1 MKRVEPLINLVSCLT
16 LFEFYF
22 FFRVYGVRND
32 LSLMFSEVFINCI
45 YVYVGKA
52 IQLTHVVPTL
62 KANIRAQKR
71 EQFNKSQHHDKVQ
84 EDSGESKFIDSRL
97 SVKPPVRT
105 KRALRFHEP
114 GKFQQ
119 MAERL
124 RMKVS
129 GHTILR

>member
-1 MKRVEPLINLVSCLT
+1 MT
-16 LFEFYF
+16 DFYF
-22 FFRVYGVRND
+22 LHN
-32 LSLMFSEVFINCI
+32 I
-45 YVYVGKA
+45 GKA

-71 EQFNKSQHHDKVQ
+71 EQFNKSQSHDKVQ
-84 EDSGESKFIDSRL
+84 EDSGESRFIDSRL
-97 SVKPPVRT
+97 SVKPALRT

-129 GHTILR
+129 MKKKLLKA